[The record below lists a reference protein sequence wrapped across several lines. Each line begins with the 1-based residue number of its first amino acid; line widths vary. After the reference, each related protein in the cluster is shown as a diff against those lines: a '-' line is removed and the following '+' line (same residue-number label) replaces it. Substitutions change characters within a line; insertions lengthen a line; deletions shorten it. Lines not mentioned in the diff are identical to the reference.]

1 MWLWHENELI
11 QTDALVRNYVMGDI
25 VIFSM
30 YPSVEHALGIEMSW
44 FMQSL
49 SQEEDAN

>member
-11 QTDALVRNYVMGDI
+11 QTDALVRIYVRRDI

-30 YPSVEHALGIEMSW
+30 RPSVEHDLGMEMSW
-44 FMQSL
+44 FV
-49 SQEEDAN
+49 